1 MKAVFK
7 SLRENIGLYF
17 LILCVVAIIV
27 LLSICVTEAVYHSFL
42 YALVYVLEN
51 VKILFLLC
59 SLLVI
64 LISALLIMLIIAR
77 YGKAFRSIILTR
89 FISIMDI
96 LLIISILCYV
106 YIHALIPQLQNTGL
120 DIRATNKIP
129 IQFIGDI
136 LMVFVGNLG
145 VLGLICYLVY
155 LFFKQFAFLIYTPKI
170 LFLRTFS
177 FDKKNKYI
185 EDTIKAIAT
194 QNDVLTIGNPKTIFR
209 KTIGKTLYL
218 PTINWKKWLDYY
230 ILKATKVILVVDNSE
245 GVLWEMFEHIN
256 HLNKYIFIVPDKSV
270 LMDILN
276 DSNVSI
282 EKYALLM
289 KYLQDVIEKTNMKQF
304 VFSIKK
310 DEIKIS
316 PIEKLGEHVQSNAKI
331 MVSSSS
337 IIDTETRR
345 LDKLARMREKIIYV
359 LESIWFFL
367 CDVQEV
373 LVSVISGFFSKKWF
387 YILLGLLMCAVG
399 IFLIVIMFIA
409 KSTIAQYLFSI
420 SLGSGVVALG
430 IGLIVSKLKE

>member
-27 LLSICVTEAVYHSFL
+27 LLSICVIEAVYHSFL

-89 FISIMDI
+89 FICIMDI
-96 LLIISILCYV
+96 LLIICILCYV
-106 YIHALIPQLQNTGL
+106 YNHALIPQLQNTGL
-120 DIRATNKIP
+120 DIRATNKTP
-129 IQFIGDI
+129 IEFLGGIV
-136 LMVFVGNLG
+136 MVFVGNIG
-145 VLGLICYLVY
+145 ILGLILYLVY
-155 LFFKQFAFLIYTPKI
+155 LFFKQFKFLIYTPDI

-185 EDTIKAIAT
+185 EDKIKAIAT
-194 QNDVLTIGNPKTIFR
+194 KNDVLTIGNPKTLFR

-256 HLNKYIFIVPDKSV
+256 YLNKYIFIVPDKSV

-289 KYLQDVIEKTNMKQF
+289 KYLQDVIEKSTDEQF
-304 VFSIKK
+304 VFSIQNGS
-310 DEIKIS
+310 IKIS
-316 PIEKLGEHVQSNAKI
+316 SIEKLGEHVQSNAKI

-367 CDVQEV
+367 CDVLEV

-387 YILLGLLMCAVG
+387 YILLGLLICAVG

-409 KSTIAQYLFSI
+409 RGTIAQYIFSI
-420 SLGSGVVALG
+420 ILGGGAIALG
-430 IGLIVSKLKE
+430 VGLIISKLKE